1 MGNQS
6 AFGQQTHA
14 IAAQP
19 LGSVEPPALL
29 HPGAAG
35 LSAYAEGTAP
45 AGLQTAAQ
53 WLQEAR
59 DTWGQINQVRT
70 VADPALTEDSHVL
83 RVNQVAERGVEKMV
97 RGFDRARAALATAE
111 AGYES
116 EIAAATRLTPTVHAG
131 EIRSI
136 VRAMPVQERYS
147 TLISAMDNGD
157 SATLAAVLSAPG
169 ITSGLTDAQVD
180 NLRSMYQRRAAPEA
194 LANLQAVRRT
204 REKTVQAF
212 DQLLEGSDNLALRQ
226 RAGLVKERQRKAQD
240 AARLAEAEGYATDR
254 WTL

>member
-1 MGNQS
+1 MGNLHE
-6 AFGQQTHA
+6 FGQQA
-14 IAAQP
+14 YAVASKP

-35 LSAYAEGTAP
+35 LSAYSEGKAP
-45 AGLQTAAQ
+45 AGLQSAAQ

-59 DTWGQINQVRT
+59 DTWQQVNQVRT
-70 VADPALTEDSHVL
+70 VADPALTEDGHVL

-111 AGYES
+111 AGYQA
-116 EIAAATRLTPTVHAG
+116 EIDAAARLTPTAHAS
-131 EIRSI
+131 EIRAV

-147 TLISAMDNGD
+147 TLISAMNSGD

-194 LANLQAVRRT
+194 LANLEAVRRT
-204 REKTVQAF
+204 RKKTMQAF

-226 RAGLVKERQRKAQD
+226 RAGLVKERQRQAQD
-240 AARLAEAEGYATDR
+240 AARLAEAEGYAHDR
-254 WTL
+254 WSV